1 MANPGAANFPAE
13 RPAGKFAAPAPRAY
27 HCRASPAGVS
37 R

>member
-1 MANPGAANFPAE
+1 MANPGAANFPAGRS
-13 RPAGKFAAPAPRAY
+13 RPSRRAY